1 MIRDWFVVDCRP
13 IKAEM
18 TQVVAQH
25 IADLA
30 VAPYQ
35 PEKVSLID
43 MKILE
48 CAKRIPGLSAISFNS
63 HVINLIK
70 AGHAPRALKLI
81 NVLDDF
87 AVKTWLIISTKVCL
101 FLFKWA
107 LIFSI
112 IGLIVWM
119 ITK

>member
-18 TQVVAQH
+18 RK
-25 IADLA
+25 A
-30 VAPYQ
+30 V
-35 PEKVSLID
+35 EEHGSEELIGTKV
-43 MKILE
+43 LE
-48 CAKRIPGLSAISFNS
+48 CAERFPGLSAIRFNS
-63 HVINLIK
+63 QVLFLIR

-87 AVKTWLIISTKVCL
+87 VVKTWLIISTKVCL